1 MGDLNRDARLDLAVA
16 DTDASTVSVLVNTG
30 APGGEQTATL
40 GGIGGDLPQ
49 GPPGNDGAPGDDGA
63 TGATGSPGVGVPGP
77 AGPAGPQ
84 GAKGDRGPAGAAA
97 TIVCRSTS
105 RTRLLGQL
113 ALPAGS
119 FKIQSA
125 ATTRVRVTLSRAKK
139 VYFRGERRMR
149 NGRLQFGL
157 PRSRAPRA
165 GYVHAEAQL
174 APGQAR
180 GHAPAADPREPRAGE
195 PVDAVDRLHPA
206 RAAVPD
212 PRADSGANVPLRH
225 VSNHC
230 PRVRA
235 ISARAGTE
243 RRMAPS
249 TAMILILGG
258 TAEARELA
266 AGLDAAG
273 RAGDVL
279 ARGARPAAT
288 DARGADAHRRVRRA
302 RGARALDRR
311 ARSARGRRRDAPVR
325 AADLGIGRAG
335 VPARRRPA
343 AAARAAGV
351 DASARA
357 TAGTGSTTSTRRP
370 PWSGRSAAARTT
382 ARPARGSS

>member
-1 MGDLNRDARLDLAVA
+1 MLLGEGDGTFAAATKVTLSGAPFSVAAGDVNGDGKPDLAVARSGSDGISVLPGTGSGGFGAPTTIVTGLAPQEVAMGDLNRDARLDLAVA

-97 TIVCRSTS
+97 TIVCRITS

-165 GYVHAEAQL
+165 GTYTLKLSWRQGKRAVTLQQ
-174 APGQAR
+174 PIR
-180 GHAPAADPREPRAGE
+180 VSRAPA
-195 PVDAVDRLHPA
+195 
-206 RAAVPD
+206 
-212 PRADSGANVPLRH
+212 S
-225 VSNHC
+225 
-230 PRVRA
+230 
-235 ISARAGTE
+235 
-243 RRMAPS
+243 PS
-249 TAMILILGG
+249 T
-258 TAEARELA
+258 R
-266 AGLDAAG
+266 
-273 RAGDVL
+273 
-279 ARGARPAAT
+279 
-288 DARGADAHRRVRRA
+288 
-302 RGARALDRR
+302 
-311 ARSARGRRRDAPVR
+311 
-325 AADLGIGRAG
+325 
-335 VPARRRPA
+335 
-343 AAARAAGV
+343 
-351 DASARA
+351 
-357 TAGTGSTTSTRRP
+357 
-370 PWSGRSAAARTT
+370 
-382 ARPARGSS
+382 